1 MNKMTKSV
9 VASAIIAAGFAMA
22 APASAEQY
30 INAQLAI
37 SDVGSY
43 GTTYGFDNG
52 LTLVGTYG
60 ITIPSVHQ
68 YFGVEGEI
76 SKSIVDPE
84 YDFGSSHAEYD
95 YYTAGGYAVF
105 AIPVH
110 EKINIRARG
119 GLVYNHYKITSNTCT
134 FFGCGSYSD
143 SDINPSI
150 GAGATYNFNSNL
162 NFMAEVTAIDIDEDV
177 FHVSAG
183 AQFKF

>member
-1 MNKMTKSV
+1 MKKMTKSA
-9 VASAIIAAGFAMA
+9 VAGAIIAAGFAMA

-30 INAQLAI
+30 ISAQLAI
-37 SDVGSY
+37 SDVGNY
-43 GTTYGFDNG
+43 TYYGFDNG

-60 ITIPSVHQ
+60 ITIPSVHK

-84 YDFGSSHAEYD
+84 YDLWGTHAEYD

-105 AIPVH
+105 SIPVH

-119 GLVYNHYKITSNTCT
+119 GLVYKHYKITTNEC
-134 FFGCGSYSD
+134 FWWGCNNFSD

-150 GAGATYNFNSNL
+150 GGGATYNFNQNV
-162 NFMAEVTAIDIDEDV
+162 NFMAELTAIDEDS
-177 FHVSAG
+177 FHISAG